1 MRSMNEMNDVHTK
14 LEVARAELLD
24 LGLRNNALIN
34 YQLSRARGVEVI
46 GKYPEDIYR
55 VLIQDGKSM
64 SFLPK
69 PEANSQL
76 QIVEDVEDEAN
87 SEQQADNKLQTTY
100 LSRELQRRLLSTY
113 YAARTAIEEQGVN
126 TLYLALGMLQWY
138 EAESSDIP
146 RQAPLI
152 LIPVELNRASIRAQF
167 RIYYTGEDIGTN
179 LSLQEKL
186 KSDFGIPF
194 PPIPEADDPD
204 EFDIQNYCQEAE
216 AAISSQS
223 RWAIDKSAIA
233 IGFFTFAKFLMYR
246 DLNAANWPEETAPPK
261 HSILQS
267 ILDEAGFQVSDSV
280 LSDDAC
286 IDEHLQPTE
295 THYVVD
301 ADSSQALAIHD
312 VSQGHNLVIQ
322 GPPGTGKSQTITN
335 LIAEAIASDKR
346 VLFVAEKMAALEV
359 VKRNLDVVGLGNT
372 CLELHSHKINKKIVL
387 EELKRTLELEPP
399 QRKSEQELAQLVDKR
414 NTLNDF
420 CEAVNTP
427 IGQNGVTPYQAYGEI
442 LAIKRRLSLVE
453 HPPLDLLQFQISKS
467 EFASTLEIVE
477 DLQII
482 LKRMGVPKD
491 HPFWGSQYKQFPDE
505 DGVKRL
511 AAEALNAVTNVRH
524 SSGELAQ
531 HLNFPLPEDCAEVER
546 TLLAAQYALKS
557 RNLIP
562 DLINVAVKATEWVTQ
577 GETLMEGLRAGKS
590 STSIRKEHN
599 DILYPEA
606 WKENVDDIGKVI
618 TDYGGKWWR
627 FFSGRYRQ
635 ARSKLADLCK
645 QLPKTQV
652 ARLRIIDVILE
663 VQREKP
669 RLDVI
674 QELGKRLFGT
684 LWGEKSKDWNR
695 LQDITRYLSELHRK
709 VRSEQLPIVLVD
721 YLAAD
726 PDLGTLQSLVANVE
740 NAQAHHLRAIKSLI
754 DKIELDENVRFGKG
768 QRLIERAFTDQLCIF
783 ECWKCKTENLHDIVS
798 YNRRLEEIRQT
809 GFAEVIKVADHWSEA
824 SLFLSD
830 IFTLSWYEAQ
840 LKIAFEGR
848 PVLTGFDGDIH
859 QQTISSFCE
868 LDRLS
873 LECNKA
879 KVAYKHWAHLRQ
891 FQSFSGQLGLLKR
904 EFAKK
909 KKHLPIRQ
917 LMDRAGN
924 AIQAIKPVF
933 MMSPLSVAKFLPPES
948 VNFDWVIFDEASQ
961 VEPVDA
967 FGAIIRGK
975 HTIVV
980 GDDKQLPPS
989 NFFQKIGDNDGTEED
1004 EENFA
1009 GNTTSILELFVAQ
1022 RAPQRML
1029 RWHYRSRHESLIVVS
1044 NSKFYEN
1051 KLFLF
1056 PSPDCEQK
1064 ELGLVYHHC
1073 TDTIY
1078 DRGGSGKNLKEAE
1091 IVAAK
1096 VMEHA
1101 LSYPDLTLGVGTFN
1115 LSQMQA
1121 ILDQVEI
1128 LRKQNPS
1135 CENSFFKAHSEEPFF
1150 VKNLENIQGDERDV
1164 IFISIGYGRDA
1175 NGRLTMNF
1183 GPLNHDGGQK
1193 RLNVLITRARRRC
1206 EVFTTL
1212 AADDIDTGIANPGVE
1227 ALQCYLKYAE
1237 TGNLD
1242 VPKSEGDAE
1251 SPFENEVANALCERG
1266 FEVVHQIGTAG
1277 YRIDLGIV
1285 DPERPG
1291 RFLLGIECDGST
1303 YHRSQ
1308 SARDRD
1314 RLRQQVLEGLGWRI
1328 HRIWST
1334 DWFRT
1339 PGRERDKA
1347 IKEIER
1353 AKALGPSLPDKVPET
1368 APDPDVIVPPPLE
1381 PQENS
1386 LTEEYELAELGII
1399 NGSDLHTVPPSVMA
1413 DWIQRV
1419 VEVESPVH
1427 FDEVARRVTNAAGV
1441 NRIGNRIRHALETA
1455 ARRAARRGK
1464 IRIKGR
1470 FSYWT
1475 QQQCVTVRGRG
1486 ALPPSSRKLE
1496 FIAPEEIELA
1506 VKAVVSD
1513 SLGIERDDLPR
1524 EVSRLFGFK
1533 SLSEDMR
1540 HTIELVADSLIK
1552 RGELTVKGNSLVLT
1566 TLDNQALENRNP
1578 TC

>member
-1 MRSMNEMNDVHTK
+1 MASC
-14 LEVARAELLD
+14 
-24 LGLRNNALIN
+24 
-34 YQLSRARGVEVI
+34 
-46 GKYPEDIYR
+46 
-55 VLIQDGKSM
+55 
-64 SFLPK
+64 
-69 PEANSQL
+69 
-76 QIVEDVEDEAN
+76 
-87 SEQQADNKLQTTY
+87 Y
-100 LSRELQRRLLSTY
+100 L
-113 YAARTAIEEQGVN
+113 
-126 TLYLALGMLQWY
+126 
-138 EAESSDIP
+138 
-146 RQAPLI
+146 
-152 LIPVELNRASIRAQF
+152 LIP
-167 RIYYTGEDIGTN
+167 
-179 LSLQEKL
+179 
-186 KSDFGIPF
+186 
-194 PPIPEADDPD
+194 
-204 EFDIQNYCQEAE
+204 
-216 AAISSQS
+216 
-223 RWAIDKSAIA
+223 
-233 IGFFTFAKFLMYR
+233 
-246 DLNAANWPEETAPPK
+246 
-261 HSILQS
+261 
-267 ILDEAGFQVSDSV
+267 
-280 LSDDAC
+280 
-286 IDEHLQPTE
+286 
-295 THYVVD
+295 
-301 ADSSQALAIHD
+301 
-312 VSQGHNLVIQ
+312 
-322 GPPGTGKSQTITN
+322 
-335 LIAEAIASDKR
+335 
-346 VLFVAEKMAALEV
+346 
-359 VKRNLDVVGLGNT
+359 
-372 CLELHSHKINKKIVL
+372 
-387 EELKRTLELEPP
+387 
-399 QRKSEQELAQLVDKR
+399 
-414 NTLNDF
+414 
-420 CEAVNTP
+420 
-427 IGQNGVTPYQAYGEI
+427 EI
-442 LAIKRRLSLVE
+442 LVIKRRLSLAE
-453 HPPLDLLQFQISKS
+453 HPSLDLLQFQISKS
-467 EFASTLEIVE
+467 EFESTLEIVK
-477 DLQII
+477 DLQVI

-505 DGVKRL
+505 NGVKRL
-511 AAEALNAVTNVRH
+511 AQEAHNAITNVRH
-524 SSGELAQ
+524 SSEELAQ
-531 HLNFPLPEDCAEVER
+531 YLNFPLPEDCAQVDR
-546 TLLAAQYALKS
+546 TLHAAQYVLEF

-562 DLINVAVKATEWVTQ
+562 NLINVAVKATEWVTHSDS
-577 GETLMEGLRAGKS
+577 LMKGLQAGKS
-590 STSIRKEHN
+590 SSSIQEEHH

-606 WKENVDDIGKVI
+606 WKENVNVIGKVM

-627 FFSGRYRQ
+627 FFSSRYRQ
-635 ARSKLADLCK
+635 ARSKLANLCRE
-645 QLPKTQV
+645 LPKGQA
-652 ARLRIIDVILE
+652 ARLRMVDAILE

-669 RLDVI
+669 FLDEI
-674 QELGKRLFGT
+674 QEVGKKLFGI
-684 LWGEKSKDWNR
+684 LWDEESKDWNR
-695 LQDITRYLSELHRK
+695 LQEITRCLSELHRK
-709 VRSEQLPIVLVD
+709 VRSEQLPKVLVD
-721 YLAAD
+721 YLAAN
-726 PDLGTLQSLVANVE
+726 PDLEALQRLVATVE
-740 NAQAHHLRAIKSLI
+740 NARSHHLQAIKSMI
-754 DKIELDENVRFGKG
+754 DKIELDENVRFGNERK
-768 QRLIERAFTDQLCIF
+768 LIERTFTDQLRTI
-783 ECWKCKTENLHDIVS
+783 ECWECKTENLHDIVS
-798 YNRRLEEIRQT
+798 YNSRLEEIRQT
-809 GFAEVIKVADHWSEA
+809 GFAEVIKVADHWPEA

-848 PVLTGFDGDIH
+848 PILTGFDGDIH
-859 QQTISSFCE
+859 QQTIRSFCE

-879 KVAYKHWAHLRQ
+879 KVAYKHWDHLRQ
-891 FQSFSGQLGLLKR
+891 FHSSSGQLGLLKR

-909 KKHLPIRQ
+909 RKHLPIRQ

-933 MMSPLSVAKFLPPES
+933 MMSPLSVAKFLPPEN

-961 VEPVDA
+961 IEPVDA
-967 FGAIIRGK
+967 FGAILRGK
-975 HTIVV
+975 QTIVV

-989 NFFQKIGDNDGTEED
+989 NFFQKIGENYGAEED
-1004 EENFA
+1004 EENFV

-1022 RAPQRML
+1022 QAPQRML
-1029 RWHYRSRHESLIVVS
+1029 RWHYRSRHESLIAVS

-1073 TDTIY
+1073 NDTIY

-1193 RLNVLITRARRRC
+1193 RLNVLITRARQRC
-1206 EVFTTL
+1206 EIFTNL

-1242 VPKSEGDAE
+1242 VPKSKGDAE
-1251 SPFENEVANALCERG
+1251 SPFENEVGNALRERG

-1291 RFLLGIECDGST
+1291 RYLLGIECDGST

-1314 RLRQQVLEGLGWRI
+1314 RLRQQVLERLGWRI

-1347 IKEIER
+1347 IKEIEH

-1368 APDPDVIVPPPLE
+1368 IPDPDVIIPPPLE
-1381 PQENS
+1381 PQVNS
-1386 LTEEYELAELGII
+1386 LTERYKLAELDII
-1399 NGSDLHTVPPSVMA
+1399 NRRDLHTVPASIIT

-1419 VEVESPVH
+1419 VKVESPVH
-1427 FDEVARRVTNAAGV
+1427 FDEVARRITKAAGV
-1441 NRIGNRIRHALETA
+1441 NRIGNRIQHALEIA
-1455 ARRAARRGK
+1455 ARRAAHLGN
-1464 IRIKGR
+1464 IRIEER
-1470 FSYWT
+1470 FFYWT
-1475 QQQCVTVRGRG
+1475 QQQCVTVRDRG
-1486 ALPPSSRKLE
+1486 ALPSSSRKLE
-1496 FIAPEEIELA
+1496 FISPEEIELA

-1513 SLGIERDDLPR
+1513 SLGIERSDLPR

-1533 SLSEDMR
+1533 SMSEDMR
-1540 HTIELVADSLIK
+1540 HTIESVVNRMIE
-1552 RGELTVKGNSLVLT
+1552 RGELTARGDSLVIAKS
-1566 TLDNQALENRNP
+1566 DG
-1578 TC
+1578 